1 MLLLLTVLLACL
13 SVTLSL
19 YNNKINIILR
29 NKYKS
34 SSSLSTLYSNENQR
48 VSLFEATE
56 DEDEDTVNVFKS
68 IASNYLFNKFCV
80 CRG

>member
-48 VSLFEATE
+48 VSLFEAAE
-56 DEDEDTVNVFKS
+56 DEDEDTVNAFKS
-68 IASNYLFNKFCV
+68 IASNYLFNKFRD